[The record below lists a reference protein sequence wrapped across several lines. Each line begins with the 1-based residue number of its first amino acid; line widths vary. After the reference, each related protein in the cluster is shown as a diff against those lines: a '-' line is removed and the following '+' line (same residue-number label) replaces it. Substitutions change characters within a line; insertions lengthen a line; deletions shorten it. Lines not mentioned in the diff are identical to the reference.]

1 MSDSATSPK
10 FSIGDRIAAAAIVVW
25 QTKQAATYAS
35 PPTSDQAFD
44 CSYFVWLS
52 IKAVNN
58 LFKRESSASIVSDRL
73 QFQPVSGPT
82 QAGDVVYFP
91 PGPVPY
97 EVKKGNN
104 RVFPGHVAIILSA
117 NQFVGMQSNGVG
129 KVMVPDLWWWGRPK
143 QFFRYVGPVQ

>member
-1 MSDSATSPK
+1 M
-10 FSIGDRIAAAAIVVW
+10 
-25 QTKQAATYAS
+25 
-35 PPTSDQAFD
+35 
-44 CSYFVWLS
+44 WLS

-58 LFKRESSASIVSDRL
+58 LFKRESSTSIASDRL

-97 EVKKGNN
+97 EFKKGNN
-104 RVFPGHVAIILSA
+104 RVFPGHVAIMLSA

-129 KVMVPDLWWWGRPK
+129 KVMVPDLW
-143 QFFRYVGPVQ
+143 